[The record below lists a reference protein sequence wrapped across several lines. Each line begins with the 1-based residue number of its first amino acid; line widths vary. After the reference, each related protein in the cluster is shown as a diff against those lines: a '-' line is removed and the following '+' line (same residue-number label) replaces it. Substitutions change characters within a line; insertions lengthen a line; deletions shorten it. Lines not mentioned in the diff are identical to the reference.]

1 MSVTGEGQQQLIK
14 RIGRALLGAA
24 PQDWQQIRAEYRS
37 AGRHIEADVLVTGA
51 DGQPQPIRP
60 PMEVVEL
67 LGELRAAMYQPGRG
81 TWMSGVYLL
90 DHPSKYSADFAPD
103 TEPRW
108 RRMPPPIG
116 FQDELRRFPRDEAHI
131 PEWLRMRAGLP
142 PAADSAGAQATPTP
156 PGGFAAPAH
165 QSTSTPP
172 GGFAQPPAAGQHS
185 GFAEPPS
192 QAPTATPPGGFTPP
206 AHQAAATPSG
216 GFAQSQG
223 QPGDGFGQPPTATPG
238 GGFPRPP
245 QPPALAPSGGLPRP
259 PGPRDAPLGGLPMPP
274 PPAGFVEPPAPY
286 GH

>member
-1 MSVTGEGQQQLIK
+1 MSVSGEGQQQLIK

-24 PQDWQQIRAEYRS
+24 PPDWKQIRAEYRS

-90 DHPSKYSADFAPD
+90 EHPSKYSADFAPD

-116 FQDELRRFPRDEAHI
+116 FQDELRRFPRDDAHI

-142 PAADSAGAQATPTP
+142 PAAQAGDGAGAHATPTPPGGFAQPSTGAPHGGFAEPSGQPPTATP

-165 QSTSTPP
+165 Q
-172 GGFAQPPAAGQHS
+172 
-185 GFAEPPS
+185 
-192 QAPTATPPGGFTPP
+192 PTATPPGGFT
-206 AHQAAATPSG
+206 
-216 GFAQSQG
+216 
-223 QPGDGFGQPPTATPG
+223 QPQDQPEDGFGQRPTQTPPG
-238 GGFPRPP
+238 GFTPP
-245 QPPALAPSGGLPRP
+245 GGLPRP
-259 PGPRDAPLGGLPMPP
+259 PGPQGAPLGGLPLPP

-286 GH
+286 GR